1 MFYAAS
7 KIKYGKPDPAKMFGV
22 GRMENCNVDQPRL
35 ACEPPT

>member
-22 GRMENCNVDQPRL
+22 GRMEKLAATMALRNCWMNV
-35 ACEPPT
+35 